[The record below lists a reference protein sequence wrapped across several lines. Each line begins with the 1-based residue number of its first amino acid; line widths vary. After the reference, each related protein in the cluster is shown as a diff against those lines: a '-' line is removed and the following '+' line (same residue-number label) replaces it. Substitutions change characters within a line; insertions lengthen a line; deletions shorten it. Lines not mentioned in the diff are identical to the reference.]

1 MQSHPPPS
9 AYMQRTA
16 AAGGRASAMPQSR
29 GGFGR
34 TTETARPMTSNRAAG
49 YTAAGKQGGNKVGM
63 VDGNRLEKESEECV
77 DIDCTICILLLYT

>member
-34 TTETARPMTSNRAAG
+34 NTETARPMTSNRAAG
-49 YTAAGKQGGNKVGM
+49 YTAAGKQGGNKVGPGD
-63 VDGNRLEKESEECV
+63 DGGWKHVGEGFTRK
-77 DIDCTICILLLYT
+77 I